1 MSTKVTVRQPN
12 IDSVAAGSTM
22 TVKISIGRQIHALY
36 MSYNDT
42 DQDLTDF
49 TEIRIFLNGQVI
61 QRFSATE
68 RDELNRF
75 AGMGAA
81 AGTLVIPFDRTG
93 LLTVAGAEQ
102 TAINTGVM
110 DKNGIGVKSFFVEV
124 DVVAGATIAAADIRF
139 HSKESDAILTDNMGN
154 PYGAG
159 IVPFILR
166 EQRTVAGADNDYQ
179 ISDLVNAG
187 VNAPNKIA
195 LSAVHFKPSA
205 GTISNLRVDRN
216 LYKIF
221 DRTDSLNR
229 VIQTAGV
236 RVPIAGLFSIDTT
249 ENGHGGE
256 LIQLYG
262 LTDYRY
268 ILEVS
273 AAATFTIISEYF
285 GALQG

>member
-12 IDSVAAGSTM
+12 IESVSAGSTM
-22 TVKISIGRQIHALY
+22 TVKVQIGRMIHALY
-36 MSYNDT
+36 LSYNDT
-42 DQDLTDF
+42 NQDLTDF

-75 AGMGAA
+75 YGMAAA

-93 LLTVAGAEQ
+93 LLTKAGGEQ
-102 TAINTGVM
+102 TAINTGVV
-110 DKNGIGVKSFFVEV
+110 DKNGIGVKSFFMEV
-124 DVVAGATIAAADIRF
+124 DIVAGATISPSDVRV
-139 HSKESDAILTDNMGN
+139 HSKESLAILTDNMGN

-159 IVPFILR
+159 IIPFILR
-166 EQRTVAGADNDYQ
+166 EQRTVAGADTDYQ

-205 GTISNLRVDRN
+205 GAISNMRVERN
-216 LYKIF
+216 TYKIF

-229 VIQTAGV
+229 VIQLAGV
-236 RVPIAGLFSIDTT
+236 RVPISGLFSVDTT

-256 LIQLYG
+256 LIQLHG

-268 ILEVS
+268 ALEVS
-273 AAATFTIISEYF
+273 AAATLTVISEYF